1 VEGFGIPSM
10 ENETVTVLVSSL
22 GMEWI
27 LDTIIANSKT
37 EL

>member
-1 VEGFGIPSM
+1 MPSM
-10 ENETVTVLVSSL
+10 ENVTVTALVSSL

-27 LDTIIANSKT
+27 PDTMANSKR